1 MLSASR
7 PRSNFDFDY
16 VDTGGARLRYVSKG
30 RGLLVLFVHGFP
42 ESWYSWRH
50 QLEPVAEAGFR
61 AVAVDVRGYGG
72 STKRFAVPEYSM
84 AALTADMAG
93 AAQALSPD
101 EPAIIIGH
109 DWGAPIAWTS
119 ALLYP
124 ERFRAVAG
132 LSIPHAAPSEEPTD
146 EVHDRIFTKRGK
158 WFYQVD
164 FQQEGIA
171 EAELEADPAETILR
185 FYYALSG
192 DVPEGSWPADKSPGD
207 GLLKGLADPPPELP
221 WLTREDLAYYAAEFD
236 QSGFRGPLNRYR
248 NRRRDWEMLSARR
261 SHIIPQPSLFIGGT
275 RDLGT
280 AMAPQRVWDELPALL
295 PDLRGHHM
303 LEGCGHWTQQERP
316 EEVNDLLLGWLASL

>member
-1 MLSASR
+1 MPSALR
-7 PRSNFDFDY
+7 TRSHFDFDY

-30 RGLLVLFVHGFP
+30 RGPLVLFVHGFP

-50 QLEPVAEAGFR
+50 QLEPVAEAGFC

-207 GLLKGLADPPPELP
+207 GLLKAVSYTHLTLP
-221 WLTREDLAYYAAEFD
+221 TTPY
-236 QSGFRGPLNRYR
+236 
-248 NRRRDWEMLSARR
+248 
-261 SHIIPQPSLFIGGT
+261 
-275 RDLGT
+275 
-280 AMAPQRVWDELPALL
+280 V
-295 PDLRGHHM
+295 
-303 LEGCGHWTQQERP
+303 
-316 EEVNDLLLGWLASL
+316 